1 MGRLLLVNGLSFG
14 LVEPGVST
22 ADEIFETLLR
32 HRPHSIS
39 REPLLSMQSGQFLRH
54 PEALASDDLRQRR
67 LGLVPLLLAGKGK
80 SADRTLRNTAR
91 R

>member
-1 MGRLLLVNGLSFG
+1 
-14 LVEPGVST
+14 
-22 ADEIFETLLR
+22 
-32 HRPHSIS
+32 
-39 REPLLSMQSGQFLRH
+39 MQSGQFLRH